1 MWENHKTSIIIGAAI
16 TALLLAFWYMQS
28 FAFVFFLSILLTL
41 LLLAPVDKL
50 SLKMPRGLASLLVL
64 GGFLVIFLGLITI
77 VSSNFI
83 PTLSRFTEE
92 LPTLATNIQ
101 QLNGLTETGLFQK
114 GVDEAWAELTA
125 ISTKAIKSSLLI
137 AFSLFNK
144 LIDFVIIL
152 FLTFYLLMDGD
163 KIKLYVAHL
172 FPDKDKKRIVN
183 LLDEILLALRTYIR
197 SQLIICF
204 ITGFI
209 VYSYFTI
216 MVNTPPFFQI
226 YHNFTISDTLCLSN
240 FIKKPLRDDLSTDN
254 YILHK
259 FISKCNY
266 RCLYVVSAVHSPID
280 LHKNIHSGVF

>member
-16 TALLLAFWYMQS
+16 IALLLAFWYMQA

-41 LLLAPVDKL
+41 LLLDPVDKL

-83 PTLSRFTEE
+83 PTLSRFTDE

-172 FPDKDKKRIVN
+172 FPDKDKKRIVS

-197 SQLIICF
+197 SQLVISSQRIHPG
-204 ITGFI
+204 TGA
-209 VYSYFTI
+209 YGGLRLRHSHDSY
-216 MVNTPPFFQI
+216 PHPGADHPDGSLLPD
-226 YHNFTISDTLCLSN
+226 YDAD
-240 FIKKPLRDDLSTDN
+240 KPQPGLPCHRGQVPAPAPCC
-254 YILHK
+254 HHPGHHPGG
-259 FISKCNY
+259 
-266 RCLYVVSAVHSPID
+266 RAP
-280 LHKNIHSGVF
+280 